1 MNLKEYYKNRL
12 NSLLEGNPLQM
23 DPLPS
28 SDSDNRNDKS
38 FVSPFRRALKTDE
51 LWGTNQFDPETNF
64 RNAFSSKSEKSVY
77 PNATTRRDEF
87 VKSQRTVA
95 QPAPLN
101 SDRPT
106 ADNASDFTRD
116 LHADYLHRTRQ
127 KELDKDTDDFNAYQ
141 NSRAKKEI
149 EAKKPKTGKTT
160 MNPQFNPGV

>member
-12 NSLLEGNPLQM
+12 NSLLEGDITKM
-23 DPLPS
+23 APLPS
-28 SDSDNRNDKS
+28 NDSDRNNDKS
-38 FVSPFRRALKTDE
+38 SGSPFRRAIRADE
-51 LWGTNQFDPETNF
+51 FPQMDKFDVETNL
-64 RNAFSSKSEKSVY
+64 RNALFWKNEKSVY

-87 VKSQRTVA
+87 VKSQRTIA
-95 QPAPLN
+95 QPAPLT

-106 ADNASDFTRD
+106 ADNDSDFTRD

-127 KELDKDTDDFNAYQ
+127 KELDKDTDDINAYL

-149 EAKKPKTGKTT
+149 EANKPKTGKTT